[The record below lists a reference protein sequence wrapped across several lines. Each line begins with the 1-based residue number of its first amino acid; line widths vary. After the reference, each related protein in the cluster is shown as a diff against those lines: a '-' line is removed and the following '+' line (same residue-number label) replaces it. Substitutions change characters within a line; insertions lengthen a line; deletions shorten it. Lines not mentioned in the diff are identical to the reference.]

1 MTWNVT
7 CNILYENVTHGKHYS
22 LLSNI
27 MEVMKKNK
35 EVMDMLKLTIKPG
48 EYINIGNDIKV
59 IFSGGSA
66 NNMHILVDAP
76 REYNIVRNR
85 VLERNA
91 KTEEEKRNLKT
102 YYKEAGLSQEAK
114 EQIKKIIVKD
124 KKSQK
129 GNAALEEAKMSEQ

>member
-1 MTWNVT
+1 
-7 CNILYENVTHGKHYS
+7 
-22 LLSNI
+22 
-27 MEVMKKNK
+27 
-35 EVMDMLKLTIKPG
+35 MLKLTIKPG

-85 VLERNA
+85 VLEKNA

-102 YYKEAGLSQEAK
+102 YYKENGLSQEAK
-114 EQIKKIIVKD
+114 EQIKNIIVKD
-124 KKSQK
+124 KKAQK
-129 GNAALEEAKMSEQ
+129 SNTVLEEKKMSNEF

>member
-1 MTWNVT
+1 
-7 CNILYENVTHGKHYS
+7 
-22 LLSNI
+22 
-27 MEVMKKNK
+27 
-35 EVMDMLKLTIKPG
+35 MDMLKLTIKPG

-85 VLERNA
+85 VLEKNA

-102 YYKEAGLSQEAK
+102 YYKENGLSQEAK
-114 EQIKKIIVKD
+114 EQIKNIIVKD
-124 KKSQK
+124 KKAQK
-129 GNAALEEAKMSEQ
+129 SNVALEEQKMSNEF

>member
-1 MTWNVT
+1 
-7 CNILYENVTHGKHYS
+7 
-22 LLSNI
+22 
-27 MEVMKKNK
+27 
-35 EVMDMLKLTIKPG
+35 MLKLTMKPG

-76 REYNIVRNR
+76 REFNIVRNR

-102 YYKEAGLSQEAK
+102 YYKESGLSEQAK
-114 EQIKKIIVKD
+114 EQIKKIIMQDKRK
-124 KKSQK
+124 KKS
-129 GNAALEEAKMSEQ
+129 STF

>member
-1 MTWNVT
+1 
-7 CNILYENVTHGKHYS
+7 
-22 LLSNI
+22 
-27 MEVMKKNK
+27 
-35 EVMDMLKLTIKPG
+35 MLKLTIKPG

-102 YYKEAGLSQEAK
+102 YYKENGLSQEAK
-114 EQIKKIIVKD
+114 EQIKNIIVKD
-124 KKSQK
+124 KKAQK
-129 GNAALEEAKMSEQ
+129 SNVDLEEQKMSNEF

>member
-1 MTWNVT
+1 
-7 CNILYENVTHGKHYS
+7 
-22 LLSNI
+22 
-27 MEVMKKNK
+27 
-35 EVMDMLKLTIKPG
+35 MDMLKLTIKPG

-85 VLERNA
+85 VLEKNA

-102 YYKEAGLSQEAK
+102 YYKESGLSPEAK

-124 KKSQK
+124 KKAQK
-129 GNAALEEAKMSEQ
+129 SNVALEDAEMSDK